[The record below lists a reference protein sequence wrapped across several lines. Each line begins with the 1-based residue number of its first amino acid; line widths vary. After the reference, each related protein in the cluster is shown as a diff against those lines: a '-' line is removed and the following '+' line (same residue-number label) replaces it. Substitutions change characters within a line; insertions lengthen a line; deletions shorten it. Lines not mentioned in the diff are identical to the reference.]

1 MFSVTI
7 WFLMGIVLL
16 FRTSTDANLF
26 DSWYGRY
33 IRIKSNELVYQ
44 PQIRT
49 HLIYFAPKEIYIF
62 CLKPATSLVDLLA
75 QILCS

>member
-26 DSWYGRY
+26 DSWYGKY
-33 IRIKSNELVYQ
+33 IR
-44 PQIRT
+44 T
-49 HLIYFAPKEIYIF
+49 
-62 CLKPATSLVDLLA
+62 D
-75 QILCS
+75 